1 MAMKAVE
8 KLVAL
13 IDGGLGGLVMLAL
26 SLLRINVT
34 VIPQY
39 KVKTGASAGKTVVRC
54 IVNLGTVF
62 VASGNLEPNG
72 NNNLC
77 GWLTLDVADEREAV
91 AKPTDTIS
99 AAAGLMA
106 ATQVA
111 NPTIIPAAITPEQ
124 MANAI
129 AAAAATQSK

>member
-1 MAMKAVE
+1 MKAVE
-8 KLVAL
+8 KLIGM

-39 KVKTGASAGKTVVRC
+39 TVKTGASAGKTVVRC
-54 IVNLGTVF
+54 IVNLGTTF

-77 GWLTLDVADEREAV
+77 GWLTLDVAEEREVVV

-111 NPTIIPAAITPEQ
+111 NPTIIPTTTITPEQ

-129 AAAAATQSK
+129 AAAAAASK

>member
-1 MAMKAVE
+1 MKAVE
-8 KLVAL
+8 KLIGM
-13 IDGGLGGLVMLAL
+13 IDGGLGGMVMLAL

-39 KVKTGASAGKTVVRC
+39 TVKTGASAGKTVVRC
-54 IVNLGTVF
+54 IVNLGTTF

-77 GWLTLDVADEREAV
+77 GWLTLDVAEEREVVV

-111 NPTIIPAAITPEQ
+111 NPTIIPTTTITPEQ

-129 AAAAATQSK
+129 AAAAAASK